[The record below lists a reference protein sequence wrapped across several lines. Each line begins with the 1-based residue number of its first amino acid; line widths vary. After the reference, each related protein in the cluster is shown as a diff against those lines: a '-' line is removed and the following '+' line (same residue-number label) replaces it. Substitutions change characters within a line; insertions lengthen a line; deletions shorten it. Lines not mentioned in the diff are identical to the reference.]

1 MPSSQ
6 PLPNAEANLFKKIL
20 KSYEQKQYKKSLQYV
35 KEILKKIPDHGET
48 LSMKGLILN
57 YCNKKSEAYECAQK
71 GLRNDMKSHVCWH
84 VYGLLQRS
92 DRKYDEAIKCYRN
105 ALRCDPE
112 NLQILRDLSLLQIQI
127 RDLEGYRD
135 TRYQLLQL
143 RPGQRVSWIGY
154 AMSYHLLKDYDI
166 ALNILEEF
174 AKTQQVKSIDYE
186 QSELLLYQNMV
197 YREAGL
203 HDQCLKHLDDNRRY
217 ILDKLCVEET
227 KANIYY
233 AMGKKDMA
241 IKTYEDLIER
251 NPDNV
256 LYYRKLVEC
265 CNLTDNVEEQVYF
278 YRQYAEK
285 YPRSDVPRKQPL
297 LFLTGEQFREAVDK
311 YLRRALTKGVPP
323 LFKELQILY
332 KNDEKLKIIEEV
344 LLGYVKDLTTVG
356 FYNAKDAEKESDK
369 EAPSTLLWIYFYLAQ
384 HYDYLNITEKA
395 LEFINKAIDYTPTL
409 VELYMIK
416 GKIYKHAGNMY
427 EAVKWLDEA
436 QSLDTADRFVNY
448 KCSKYMLR
456 GNMIKEAEEIA
467 GKFTRES
474 TSPFEYLKE
483 MQCMWFETECA
494 NSYHRLGQYGEALK
508 KCHQVE
514 RHFQEI
520 IEDQFDFHSYCM
532 RKMTLCSYV
541 DMLRL
546 EDQIKSHPFFFRAA
560 QTAIEVYL
568 YLHDNPITDQS
579 ANEENTQ
586 NLTPSELKKLRNK
599 QKKAQLKAQLEKE
612 EKMKAE
618 QKKKDLNK
626 SKNKEDNGDADV
638 QAEEELQ
645 PEKLERP
652 ENALE
657 EINKFLKPL
666 EEFALQR
673 IETHMLAFE
682 VYSRKNKF
690 LQMMKFLKKMKAFN
704 SKLSETA
711 KFHYYLCKFLIQYKA
726 AKATLNEVIVSVIE
740 SELPSLFEGGKIETA
755 EALNEK
761 FIKAN
766 GSDYMCK
773 IEAIKVDYLQSPSTM
788 QKKALDT
795 LIDIDFKKY
804 SRKSLTLKEI
814 TKVHNLMKTGFFG
827 KVDEKVIDNFKEKVV
842 GLYPFSSALKSKDE
856 HTAIVNCLVS
866 SLSFAPA
873 APAAVD
879 EVTDKLEK
887 STLSESKTQ

>member
-6 PLPNAEANLFKKIL
+6 PLPATEANLFKKIL
-20 KSYEQKQYKKSLQYV
+20 KSYEQKQYKKALQYV
-35 KEILKKIPDHGET
+35 KEILKKVPDHGET

-71 GLRNDMKSHVCWH
+71 GLRNDVKSHVCWH

-135 TRYQLLQL
+135 TRYTLLQL
-143 RPGQRVSWIGY
+143 RPAQRVSWIGY

-174 AKTQQVKSIDYE
+174 SKTQQSKSIDYE

-197 YREAGL
+197 YREAGA
-203 HDQCLKHLDDNRRY
+203 HEQCLAHLEENRRY
-217 ILDKLCVEET
+217 ILDKLRVEET
-227 KANIYY
+227 KGEIY
-233 AMGKKDMA
+233 MKLGKKDQA

-251 NPDNV
+251 NPENV
-256 LYYRKLVEC
+256 MYYNKLIEC

-297 LFLTGEQFREAVDK
+297 SFLTGDQFRAALDK
-311 YLRRALTKGVPP
+311 YLRRALTKGIPP
-323 LFKELQILY
+323 LFKELKVFY
-332 KNDEKLKIIEEV
+332 KSPEKLKMIEEV
-344 LLGYVKDLTTVG
+344 MLDYAKNLTATSHYTAG
-356 FYNAKDAEKESDK
+356 DAAANVEK
-369 EAPSTLLWIYFYLAQ
+369 EAPTTLLWVFYYLAQ
-384 HYDYLNITEKA
+384 HYDYLYDIEKA
-395 LEFINKAIDYTPTL
+395 LEYINKAIDYTPTL

-416 GKIYKHAGNMY
+416 GKICKHAGNIY
-427 EAVKWLDEA
+427 EAVKWMDEA

-456 GNMIKEAEEIA
+456 ADMVKEAEEIA

-474 TSPFEYLKE
+474 QSPFDYLKE

-494 NSYHRLGQYGEALK
+494 NAYNRLGQYGEALK

-514 RHFQEI
+514 KHFQEF

-546 EDQIKSHPFFFRAA
+546 EDNIKSHPFFHRAA

-568 YLHDNPITDQS
+568 HLYDNPLRDASETTENVENLS
-579 ANEENTQ
+579 A
-586 NLTPSELKKLRNK
+586 SELKKLRNK
-599 QKKAQLKAQLEKE
+599 QKKAQLKAAQEKE
-612 EKMKAE
+612 EKMKLE
-618 QKKKDLNK
+618 QKKKDL
-626 SKNKEDNGDADV
+626 SKAKKQDDGDGDV
-638 QAEEELQ
+638 QAEEDLV

-657 EINKFLKPL
+657 EVNKFLKPL
-666 EEFALQR
+666 EEFLLDQV
-673 IETHMLAFE
+673 ETHTLAYE

-690 LQMMKFLKKMKAFN
+690 LQMLKFLKKLQGFDVKIAD
-704 SKLSETA
+704 KA
-711 KFHYYLCKFLIQYKA
+711 KFHYYFCKFIIKYNASKSSLHP
-726 AKATLNEVIVSVIE
+726 TVNSVIE
-740 SELPSLFEGGKIETA
+740 NELFDNTPVESVQAI
-755 EALNEK
+755 NEK
-761 FIKAN
+761 FLKSNSSNYLCI
-766 GSDYMCK
+766 
-773 IEAIKVDYLQSPSTM
+773 IEAAKVIYELNPSVN
-788 QKKALDT
+788 QKKALEMVTSLD
-795 LIDIDFKKY
+795 DKKY
-804 SRKSLTLKEI
+804 GDSLSLEAVRDVFGLINK
-814 TKVHNLMKTGFFG
+814 GFFG
-827 KVDEKVIDNFKEKVV
+827 KLEAQVLGELKKNVAKMFTHATFLKGDEIR
-842 GLYPFSSALKSKDE
+842 SSD
-856 HTAIVNCLVS
+856 
-866 SLSFAPA
+866 
-873 APAAVD
+873 
-879 EVTDKLEK
+879 LEK
-887 STLSESKTQ
+887 CVKGLSLTANGTIETELIDKMGKTTLKD

>member
-6 PLPNAEANLFKKIL
+6 PLPNTEANLFKKIL

-35 KEILKKIPDHGET
+35 KEILKKVPDHGET

-71 GLRNDMKSHVCWH
+71 GLRNDVKSHVCWH

-135 TRYQLLQL
+135 TRYTLLQL

-166 ALNILEEF
+166 AISILEEF
-174 AKTQQVKSIDYE
+174 GKTQQTKSIDYE

-203 HDQCLKHLDDNRRY
+203 YDQCLSHLDENKRY

-227 KANIYY
+227 KGEIYIKTS
-233 AMGKKDMA
+233 KKDLA
-241 IKTYEDLIER
+241 AKTYEDLIER
-251 NPDNV
+251 NPDNI
-256 LYYRKLVEC
+256 LYYKKLIEC
-265 CNLTDNVEEQVYF
+265 SNLTDNVEEQVYF
-278 YRQYAEK
+278 YRQYAEQ
-285 YPRSDVPRKQPL
+285 YSRSDVPRKQPL
-297 LFLTGEQFREAVDK
+297 FFLSGDQFRVAVDK
-311 YLRRALTKGVPP
+311 YVRRALTKGVPP
-323 LFKELQILY
+323 LFKELKVLY
-332 KNDEKLKIIEEV
+332 KDTEKLQIIED
-344 LLGYVKDLTTVG
+344 LMLSYVKNLTELSQYSEGDL
-356 FYNAKDAEKESDK
+356 EKE
-369 EAPSTLLWIYFYLAQ
+369 EPTTLLWVYYYLAQ
-384 HYDYLNITEKA
+384 HFDHLRNTERA

-409 VELYMIK
+409 VESYMIK
-416 GKIYKHAGNMY
+416 GKIYKHAGNYY
-427 EAVKWLDEA
+427 EAVKWMDEA

-456 GNMIKEAEEIA
+456 ANMIKEAEEVA

-494 NSYHRLGQYGEALK
+494 NSYHRLGQYGESLK

-514 RHFQEI
+514 KHFTEF

-546 EDQIKSHPFFFRAA
+546 EDRIKSHPFFFKAA

-568 YLHDNPITDQS
+568 RLYDHPLKDSSQTIEDTENFS
-579 ANEENTQ
+579 A
-586 NLTPSELKKLRNK
+586 SELKKLRNK
-599 QKKAQLKAQLEKE
+599 QKKQQLKAAQEKE
-612 EKMKAE
+612 EKRKVE
-618 QKKKDLNK
+618 QKKKEL
-626 SKNKEDNGDADV
+626 SKAKKNDDGDGEVAV
-638 QAEEELQ
+638 EEELL

-652 ENALE
+652 ENPLE
-657 EINKFLKPL
+657 ELNKFLKPL
-666 EEFALQR
+666 EEFGLEQV
-673 IETHMLAFE
+673 ETHILAFE

-690 LQMMKFLKKMKAFN
+690 LQMLKFLKKLQNFDTKT
-704 SKLSETA
+704 SDKA
-711 KFHYYLCKFLIQYKA
+711 KFHYYLCKFMIKYNE
-726 AKATLNEVIVSVIE
+726 AKATLNKTVVDVIE
-740 SELPSLFEGGKIETA
+740 TELFENLKGDSVES
-755 EALNEK
+755 LNEK
-761 FIKAN
+761 FLTLN
-766 GSDYMCK
+766 SSNYLCV
-773 IEAIKVDYLQSPSTM
+773 IEAAKVMYLLNPATNQM
-788 QKKALDT
+788 KALDMIT
-795 LIDIDFKKY
+795 DLDFKKY
-804 SRKSLTLKEI
+804 THATLRLDTVNQVFKLIRNGYFGELNPATLHQLNEKVAKVFGHAMFLKTAENQAADLEKCVKNLSITAQAPEAELADKLGKATLKE
-814 TKVHNLMKTGFFG
+814 
-827 KVDEKVIDNFKEKVV
+827 
-842 GLYPFSSALKSKDE
+842 
-856 HTAIVNCLVS
+856 
-866 SLSFAPA
+866 
-873 APAAVD
+873 
-879 EVTDKLEK
+879 
-887 STLSESKTQ
+887 